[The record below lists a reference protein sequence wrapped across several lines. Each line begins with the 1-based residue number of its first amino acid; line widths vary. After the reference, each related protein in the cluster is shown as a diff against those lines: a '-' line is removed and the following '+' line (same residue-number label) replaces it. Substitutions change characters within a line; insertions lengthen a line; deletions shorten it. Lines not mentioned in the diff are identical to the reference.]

1 MIERDKNLSGTL
13 NLNNKNA
20 NFLHSKIIN
29 SHIDFLTSQLWKTEK
44 YRVGAN
50 SEGRRHRQDFA
61 PGF

>member
-1 MIERDKNLSGTL
+1 MIEGDKNLSGTL
-13 NLNNKNA
+13 NLNNKMQI
-20 NFLHSKIIN
+20 FCIRKYKQPYQPLRGQI
-29 SHIDFLTSQLWKTEK
+29 WKTEK